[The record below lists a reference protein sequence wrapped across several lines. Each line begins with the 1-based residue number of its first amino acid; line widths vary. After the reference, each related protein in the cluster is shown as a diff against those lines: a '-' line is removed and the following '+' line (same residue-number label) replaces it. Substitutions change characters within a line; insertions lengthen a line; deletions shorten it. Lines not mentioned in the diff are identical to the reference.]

1 MFIYSVELPDDLLER
16 IEGMSNKLDELGD
29 LREKVLVVLRQLCL
43 FLVIL
48 CISRLSSGGYLSF

>member
-48 CISRLSSGGYLSF
+48 CISWLSSGGYLSF